1 MRTRTRTLS
10 PARADVGGLF
20 LPNLFRFA
28 GGGGNSDGLQRHSD
42 LSREMNTGIG
52 TKPSQE
58 RSIKDDET
66 HFDCSQRLVP
76 RAFIPAA
83 HLACRP
89 SPAPRSP
96 CASTRSTRGFAP
108 ILPFFPHWLIDPRR
122 VTERDFSPL
131 KIRHRSR
138 TWTTRHAWATDRRPS
153 RPHFHLRGG
162 VPFPQRMR
170 WVSKI
175 SEDIPRVSGRM
186 KHLFTMT
193 CFYSYIY
200 VTSPRLPFPLHCE

>member
-1 MRTRTRTLS
+1 MMKRISTAANALFHVHLYPLPISRVDPR
-10 PARADVGGLF
+10 PGRPVPRRARA
-20 LPNLFRFA
+20 
-28 GGGGNSDGLQRHSD
+28 
-42 LSREMNTGIG
+42 
-52 TKPSQE
+52 
-58 RSIKDDET
+58 
-66 HFDCSQRLVP
+66 
-76 RAFIPAA
+76 
-83 HLACRP
+83 
-89 SPAPRSP
+89 
-96 CASTRSTRGFAP
+96 TRGFAP
-108 ILPFFPHWLIDPRR
+108 ILPSFPHWLIDPRR